1 MCSFGASVNNFYV
14 LNLIYTYYTP
24 IYKERMKERMKIKI
38 NIQYTTTTREVTYIN
53 KKINITNKPRRH
65 MTATAFKT

>member
-1 MCSFGASVNNFYV
+1 
-14 LNLIYTYYTP
+14 
-24 IYKERMKERMKIKI
+24 MKERMKIKI
-38 NIQYTTTTREVTYIN
+38 NIQYTTTKTREVTYIN

>member
-1 MCSFGASVNNFYV
+1 
-14 LNLIYTYYTP
+14 
-24 IYKERMKERMKIKI
+24 MKERMKIKI
-38 NIQYTTTTREVTYIN
+38 NIQYTTTTTREVTYIN

>member
-1 MCSFGASVNNFYV
+1 
-14 LNLIYTYYTP
+14 
-24 IYKERMKERMKIKI
+24 MKERMKIKI

>member
-1 MCSFGASVNNFYV
+1 
-14 LNLIYTYYTP
+14 
-24 IYKERMKERMKIKI
+24 MKERMKIKI
-38 NIQYTTTTREVTYIN
+38 NIQYTTTTTTREVTYIN